1 MMVLDI
7 LKKTEMFKVLD
18 DTQLDSVGDFF
29 FEKEYV
35 KGEKIF
41 SEGEPAHHI
50 WIVVEG
56 KVDLRFDLPGRETSD
71 ETTITTINASGV
83 FGWSSIVPP
92 HEYKLSAY
100 CATDHVKVLRCNR
113 DSLIN
118 LFEENKRAGYLFM
131 SELIRVV
138 GKRFQKL
145 QSIAFPAPI
154 ARIKATVH
162 MGTCGISAGARDVM
176 TTLLNEKSSSG
187 RNDIVIESAGCMGRC
202 TEEPNVT
209 VEITGKESVV
219 YRKVNAEKARQI
231 FSNHL
236 MGGKVLS
243 EYILAGK

>member
-18 DTQLDSVGDFF
+18 ANQLDAVRNFF

-56 KVDLRFDLPGRETSD
+56 KVDLRFDLPIRETSD
-71 ETTITTINASGV
+71 ETTITTICEFGI

-100 CATDHVKVLRCNR
+100 CATDHAKVLRCSR
-113 DSLIN
+113 DSLTN
-118 LFEENKRAGYLFM
+118 LFEEDKRAGYLFM
-131 SELIRVV
+131 SALMRVV
-138 GKRFQKL
+138 GRRFQEL
-145 QSIAFPAPI
+145 QSIACPTPI
-154 ARIKATVH
+154 ARIKAIVH

-176 TTLLNEKSSSG
+176 TTLLNEKSNSG

-202 TEEPNVT
+202 TEEPNIT
-209 VEITGKESVV
+209 VEITGRESIV
-219 YRKVNAEKARQI
+219 YRKVDAEKARQI
-231 FSNHL
+231 FASHL
-236 MGGKVLS
+236 MDGKVIS
-243 EYILAGK
+243 EYVLQE